1 MKTLFSKHPFYALF
15 IIGILISFTTISCSE
30 KEPWEE
36 EVELLTEAMKG
47 HTDFEAAQ
55 AAGYAVDATGY
66 RTGMGHHFLNFD
78 HLDKT
83 FEITKPE
90 VMLFLPDDNG
100 EMQFVAVEYGIVI
113 DDLNNPPLPPVGFT
127 GSEDVWEISEEF
139 SLWTLHVWIE
149 MDNEAGVFAPRNPKI
164 P

>member
-1 MKTLFSKHPFYALF
+1 MKV
-15 IIGILISFTTISCSE
+15 TISKFKLLPYLLFPLFLITSCAD

-36 EVELLTEAMKG
+36 EVEMLIEAMEG
-47 HTDFEAAQ
+47 HTDFETAQ
-55 AAGYAVDATGY
+55 QLGYAVDATGY
-66 RTGMGHHFLNFD
+66 RMGMGHHFLNFD

-90 VMLFLPDDNG
+90 VMLFLPDENG
-100 EMQFVAVEYGIVI
+100 DMQFVAVEYGVVI
-113 DDLNNPPLPPVGFT
+113 DDLNNPPPAPEGFS
-127 GSEDVWEISEEF
+127 GSDDVWEISEEF

-149 MDNEAGVFAPRNPKI
+149 MENERGIFAPMNPKI